1 MTKQRFKQM
10 AIGLVVLLGL
20 FFGYYY
26 YKNINPWDSIKS
38 IPIGNVVRAPE
49 FKYFIFG
56 GENNPLALP
65 LGVVARNGEVY
76 VSDSDRGQ
84 IEVFD
89 YNGKLLR
96 VIGDKGPGRLNHPY
110 GMAFDGN
117 ELYVADGGWGKI
129 LIFEPNGKFKRY
141 FEPKE
146 GAFFSTPAQLVIRDG
161 KLMFP
166 DLAMSK
172 VFVFDLDGNLIM
184 TFGNKGEGPGQMV
197 KPHGLT
203 VDNEGSFYVSDSNN
217 NRVLKFSKEGK
228 FIKFLGQ
235 KGDEPPNEILTPRSL
250 AVDSRDNIYVVSGL
264 GATVYVFH
272 KEGQALYSFSKLND
286 QEGSLVLPSGIA
298 IDENNKI
305 FVTETTGNRLSVFQ

>member
-1 MTKQRFKQM
+1 MTKQRLYGM
-10 AIGLVVLLGL
+10 VIGLVVVLGA

-26 YKNINPWDSIKS
+26 YKSTNPLDALQAV
-38 IPIGNVVRAPE
+38 PVGNVVSPPE
-49 FKYFIFG
+49 FKNFIFG
-56 GENNPLALP
+56 AENNPLALP
-65 LGVVARNGEVY
+65 LGVAVRNGEVY

-89 YNGKLLR
+89 YNGKFLR

-141 FEPKE
+141 FEPKD
-146 GAFFSTPAQLVIRDG
+146 GAFISIPAQLVIKDG

-166 DLAMSK
+166 DLAISK
-172 VFVFDLDGNLIM
+172 VFVFDLDGNLLM
-184 TFGNKGEGPGQMV
+184 TFGSKGEGRGQML
-197 KPHGLT
+197 KPHGLA
-203 VDNEGSFYVSDSNN
+203 VDNERNFYVSDSNN

-235 KGDEPPNEILTPRSL
+235 KGDEAPSEILTPRSL
-250 AVDSRDNIYVVSGL
+250 AVDSRNNIYVVSGL
-264 GATVYVFH
+264 GATVYVFN
-272 KEGQALYSFSKLND
+272 KDGTALYSFSKLND
-286 QEGSLVLPSGIA
+286 DEGTLILPSGIA
-298 IDENNKI
+298 IDEANKI
-305 FVTETTGNRLSVFQ
+305 FITETTGNRVSVFQ